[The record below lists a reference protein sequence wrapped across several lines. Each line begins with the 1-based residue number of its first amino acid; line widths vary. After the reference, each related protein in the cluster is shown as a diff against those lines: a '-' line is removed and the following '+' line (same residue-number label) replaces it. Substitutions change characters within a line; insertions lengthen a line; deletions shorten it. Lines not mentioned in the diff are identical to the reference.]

1 MKILKVA
8 SLSGLLALGA
18 CDGLREAM
26 TAHVDVAAKA
36 GGQELSVERLAA
48 LLSQAK
54 VPPDPTIARSITDL
68 WVNYQL
74 LAKAAANNDTLTDP
88 KLIDE
93 ALWPILAQMR
103 AAKFHEQMSAQRGA
117 GDTTISE
124 ARFAQGDVLAAQHI
138 LLSVPPNAQPAAMD
152 SVRRRAQALRS
163 QATSANFAQLA
174 SRNSEDPGSAQ
185 RGGSLGVFPRG
196 SMVPEFEQ
204 ALVALQPG
212 EISPVVQTQF
222 GFHII
227 RRQPL
232 AEVRDQYAQA
242 MRAVNARSADSTYV
256 ANLQAAGD
264 IRFRNNAVQTLR
276 NAAKDLDAHR
286 DDKTVLA
293 TSKAGDFT
301 VGRLVRW
308 IGGFPNQDNIREG
321 LATAPDSVVLNFAKQ
336 LITND
341 LVLRQADSAKVGV
354 DSAQLAEIHSRFGQ
368 IVAGSWQTLGV
379 TPASLADSAKSE
391 RDREAM
397 AATRIERYMD
407 QLFLQQARY
416 VDVSQPLQEVLREK
430 YDWKVYP
437 SGIERAMQMANKER
451 AKTDSLRETQR
462 PASQVPLQ
470 APQPQQPQQAPPP
483 QQRP

>member
-8 SLSGLLALGA
+8 SLFGLLVLGA

-36 GGQELSVERLAA
+36 GGQELSVERLAS
-48 LLSQAK
+48 LLGQAK
-54 VPPDPTIARSITDL
+54 VPPDQQIARSITDL

-74 LAKAAANNDTLTDP
+74 LAKAAATNDSLTDP

-93 ALWPILAQMR
+93 ALWPVLAQMR
-103 AAKFHEQMSAQRGA
+103 AAKFHEQMSAQRGP
-117 GDTTISE
+117 GDTTVSE
-124 ARFAQGDVLAAQHI
+124 ARYNQGDILAAQHI
-138 LLSVPPNAQPAAMD
+138 LLGVPPNASPATVD
-152 SVRRRAQALRS
+152 SIRRRAEALRA

-174 SRNSEDPGSAQ
+174 ARNSTEPGAAQ

-204 ALVALQPG
+204 ALIALQPG

-242 MRAVNARSADSTYV
+242 VRAVSSRDADSIYV
-256 ANLQAAGD
+256 AGLQTAGD
-264 IRFRNNAVQTLR
+264 IKFRNNAVQTLR
-276 NAAKDLDAHR
+276 NAAKDLDEHR
-286 DDKTVLA
+286 DDRTVIA

-308 IGGFPNQDNIREG
+308 IGGFPNQENIREG
-321 LATAPDSVVLNFAKQ
+321 LQSAPDSMVLNFTKQ
-336 LITND
+336 LITNE
-341 LVLRQADSAKVGV
+341 LVLRQADSAKVTV
-354 DSAQLAEIHSRFGQ
+354 DSAQLAEIHNRFGQ
-368 IVAGSWQTLGV
+368 IVANSWQTLGV
-379 TPASLADSAKSE
+379 APTSLADSAKSE
-391 RDREAM
+391 RDREAV
-397 AATRIERYMD
+397 AANRIERYMD
-407 QLFLQQARY
+407 QLFLQQARF

-437 SGIERAMQMANKER
+437 SGIERALQMATKER
-451 AKTDSLRETQR
+451 AKTDSLRAAQR
-462 PASQVPLQ
+462 PATQVPI
-470 APQPQQPQQAPPP
+470 APQQQQAPAQAPAQPP
-483 QQRP
+483 RP